1 MRLGKRSKGDEADI
15 AAKAAADAEAVAA
28 KAAAEAVAGAK
39 AASGSWTAADDRAAA
54 PDPATKTWTPADER
68 AATADSGPVVEGEA
82 VELTGSG
89 SAAEPAARPVPLTIR
104 QQPAMPD
111 PPAPAANPI
120 VDVSGAPST
129 TAPSFDGHAYEP
141 PADPLE
147 PIRALAD
154 QRPELVVGA
163 AFAGGILAAMI
174 LRRLG
179 N

>member
-1 MRLGKRSKGDEADI
+1 MKFGKRSKGDEAEI

-28 KAAAEAVAGAK
+28 KAAADAVAGAER
-39 AASGSWTAADDRAAA
+39 ASSAWTA
-54 PDPATKTWTPADER
+54 ADER
-68 AATADSGPVVEGEA
+68 AATADPGPVVEGEA

-104 QQPAMPD
+104 QQPATPD

-120 VDVSGAPST
+120 VDVSGAPGT

-147 PIRALAD
+147 PIRVLAD